1 MKSKLIIVEGPQ
13 GSGKTTVTDYI
24 RHSLPY
30 TNLYRLSGTS
40 DNSETGLAK
49 AIKMYEDLLKYMKTL
64 EGTDINLLFDR
75 TFFTEESYCR
85 LGFKDYSFTEEYNRL
100 VKKLDKLDFD
110 IYYIN
115 LYVDDT
121 SKFAE
126 RLDRAG
132 KAKNKYAPFK
142 VESSIKQQETYMKM
156 AEELEKNTKNIKV
169 INFNTNKSLEE
180 ECEELDKILDIKEK
194 KK

>member
-132 KAKNKYAPFK
+132 KAKINMLLSKLKALLSNKK
-142 VESSIKQQETYMKM
+142 HI
-156 AEELEKNTKNIKV
+156 
-169 INFNTNKSLEE
+169 
-180 ECEELDKILDIKEK
+180 
-194 KK
+194 